1 MKMKRVIDLANIG
14 IRLHDTIEGSFEEK
28 TAFIKTQGFSH
39 IHLALSKV
47 GMPSKPADLTP
58 DYADSIKNILGDTKI
73 CVLGCYK
80 NLGAENFDSLKKEYE
95 ANIIMGK
102 TLGAA
107 VVGTE
112 SATEAD
118 SLNHSEES
126 YNRVI
131 KNIAA
136 LMPAAE
142 ESGVFFAVEP
152 VYKHIIWNTETA
164 LKMLRDIRSDNL
176 KIIFDPV
183 NLLDISNIDD
193 RDRVFAEFIDKL
205 GEYIKVI
212 HIKDFI
218 KENGGLKSVGA
229 GFGEMG
235 GSFKNIIK
243 FAGDLPISLENTTP
257 ETAEISLNTIRSLT

>member
-1 MKMKRVIDLANIG
+1 MKRVINLANIG
-14 IRLHDTIEGSFEEK
+14 IRLHDTIDGTFEEK
-28 TAFIKTQGFSH
+28 TAFIKSQGFSH

-47 GMPSKPADLTP
+47 GMPYAPADLTP
-58 DYADSIKNILGDTKI
+58 AYAESIKNTLGETKI

-80 NLGAENFDSLKKEYE
+80 NLGAKLFDILKPEYE
-95 ANIIMGK
+95 ANILFNK

-112 SATEAD
+112 SATSAAK
-118 SLNHSEES
+118 SNHSAES
-126 YNRVI
+126 YRNVVD
-131 KNIAA
+131 NIAA
-136 LMPAAE
+136 LMQTAE
-142 ESGVFFAVEP
+142 ENGVIFAVEP

-164 LKMLRDIRSDNL
+164 LSMLRDIRSDNL

-183 NLLDISNIDD
+183 NLLDIGSIND
-193 RDRVFAEFIDKL
+193 RDRLFAEFIDKL

-218 KENGGLKSVGA
+218 CENNELKSVGA

-235 GSFKNIIK
+235 DSYKSIMK
-243 FAGDLPISLENTTP
+243 FAGNLPISLENTTP
-257 ETAEISLNTIRSLT
+257 ETAVKSMEMLRNLA

>member
-1 MKMKRVIDLANIG
+1 MKRVIDLANIG

-47 GMPSKPADLTP
+47 GMPFGADDLTP
-58 DYADSIKNILGDTKI
+58 AYAESIKNTLGETKV

-80 NLGAENFDSLKKEYE
+80 NLGAKPFDILKSEYE
-95 ANIIMGK
+95 ANIIFNK
-102 TLGAA
+102 ILGAA

-112 SATEAD
+112 SATDAAK
-118 SLNHSEES
+118 SNRSFES
-126 YNRVI
+126 YRNVI
-131 KNIAA
+131 ENIAA

-142 ESGVFFAVEP
+142 ENGVIFAVEP
-152 VYKHIIWNTETA
+152 VFKHIIWNTEIT
-164 LKMLRDIRSDNL
+164 LKTLRDIRSKNL

-183 NLLDISNIDD
+183 NLLDISNIND
-193 RDRVFAEFIDKL
+193 RDRLFAEFIDKL
-205 GEYIKVI
+205 GEHIKVI

-218 KENGGLKSVGA
+218 KENGELKSVGA

-235 GSFKNIIK
+235 DSYKNIMK
-243 FAGDLPISLENTTP
+243 FAGNLPISLENTTP
-257 ETAEISLNTIRSLT
+257 ETAEKSLEMLRNLT

>member
-1 MKMKRVIDLANIG
+1 MKRVSDLANIG
-14 IRLHDTIEGSFEEK
+14 IRLHDTIAGTFEEK
-28 TAFIKTQGFSH
+28 TAFIKKQGFSH

-47 GMPSKPADLTP
+47 GIPFKPENLTP
-58 DYADSIKNILGDTKI
+58 EYTNSIKNILGDTGI

-80 NLGAENFDSLKKEYE
+80 DLGTENFDLLKNEYE
-95 ANIIMGK
+95 ANIAFNK

-112 SATEAD
+112 SSIGGDISNRSKEA
-118 SLNHSEES
+118 

-131 KNIAA
+131 KNIASI
-136 LMPAAE
+136 MPAAE
-142 ESGVFFAVEP
+142 ENGVIFAVEP
-152 VYKHIIWNTETA
+152 VFKHIIRNTETA
-164 LKMLRDIRSDNL
+164 LQMLRDIRSQNL

-183 NLLDISNIDD
+183 NLLDISNINN
-193 RDRVFAEFIDKL
+193 RDSLFAEFIDKL

-212 HIKDFI
+212 HIKDYKVQSGELI
-218 KENGGLKSVGA
+218 SVGA

-235 GSFKNIIK
+235 GSFEKIVK

-257 ETAEISLNTIRSLT
+257 ETAEKSLEMLRNLI